1 MVPQPSSSHKTETI
15 ALIAL
20 GGNVTSSIGTP
31 LQTLQSAIRELAA
44 EVGTI
49 RRRSRFFRTPCFP
62 AGAGPD
68 YVNAAIALETRLAP
82 RPLLDALHRIE
93 AAFGR
98 ERVERWGQ
106 RTLDLD
112 LLAYGDLVLPDLAT
126 QDRWRNL
133 PEQEQRLRAPD
144 DLVLPHPRLQE
155 RAFVLI
161 PLAEVAPEWRHPVLG
176 LTVAQMRESL
186 SAEACEGV
194 EPLAESRRAG
204 A

>member
-1 MVPQPSSSHKTETI
+1 MSQPSNSHKSETI
-15 ALIAL
+15 ALIAM

-31 LQTLQSAIRELAA
+31 LQTLTRAMEQLGAELGMIRAQ
-44 EVGTI
+44 
-49 RRRSRFFRTPCFP
+49 SRFYETPCFP

-68 YVNAAIALETRLAP
+68 YVNAAVALATNLKP
-82 RPLLDALHRIE
+82 RALLDALHRIE

-133 PEQEQRLRAPD
+133 PLQEQRLRAPD

-161 PLAEVAPEWRHPVLG
+161 PLADIAPDWRHPVLG
-176 LTVAQMRESL
+176 RTVREMRESL
-186 SAEACEGV
+186 DPADCAGV
-194 EPLAESRRAG
+194 VALPDS
-204 A
+204 